1 VPFEGLI
8 GNGPALDRLRAALAG
23 GRRAHAFLFSGP
35 EGVGKCRA
43 AMDFARALGA
53 EPRLIE
59 RAEDRQ
65 VIQIEQVH
73 EVVRELAMTSA
84 APRAVVF
91 DDAHRMS
98 EEAMNALLKTL
109 EEPPARTTLVLVT
122 HVPDRLLGTIRSRCQ
137 TILFHPVSDA
147 ELLDLARKRHGL
159 DEDRAR
165 VLALLAGGSV
175 GAAADLA
182 KSLDETIAA
191 ARDLQE
197 RSVSGELNAYIEA
210 LGKIKDTGQ
219 ARDRAKRDLG
229 LLAQSLREVLR
240 SRSGQRPVLASA
252 SFVEKLKK
260 LDEDEIAARIEVLV
274 DRQRMI
280 DLNANVALAVEDG
293 LLRI

>member
-1 VPFEGLI
+1 MV
-8 GNGPALDRLRAALAG
+8 GNGPALDRLRAALGG
-23 GRRAHAFLFSGP
+23 GRRAHAYLFAGP
-35 EGVGKCRA
+35 EGVGKRRA
-43 AMDFARALGA
+43 ALDFARALGA
-53 EPRLIE
+53 EPRLVE
-59 RAEDRQ
+59 RHEDKQ
-65 VIQIEQVH
+65 GIAIEQVH

-84 APRAVVF
+84 APRAVIF

-109 EEPPARTTLVLVT
+109 EEPPARTTLILVT

-137 TILFHPVSDA
+137 TILFHPVTDD
-147 ELLDLARKRHGL
+147 ELLRLARTEHGL

-165 VLALLAGGSV
+165 VLALLAAGSV

-182 KSLDETIAA
+182 KRLDETIAA

-197 RSVSGELNAYIEA
+197 RALSGELNPLIEA
-210 LGKIKDTGQ
+210 LGKIKDAGL
-219 ARDRAKRDLG
+219 ARERAKRDLG

-240 SRSGQRPVLASA
+240 SRAGLRPVLATA
-252 SFVEKLKK
+252 AFVEKLKK
-260 LDEDEIAARIEVLV
+260 LDEDDLAARIEVLV

>member
-8 GNGPALDRLRAALAG
+8 GNEPALDRLRAALAG
-23 GRRAHAFLFSGP
+23 GRRAHAWLFSGP

-43 AMDFARALGA
+43 AMDFARALGT

-59 RAEDRQ
+59 KAEDRQ

-84 APRAVVF
+84 APRAVIF

-175 GAAADLA
+175 GAASDLA
-182 KSLDETIAA
+182 KCLDETIAA

-210 LGKIKDTGQ
+210 LGKIKDTGS

-240 SRSGQRPVLASA
+240 SRAGQRPVLASS

-280 DLNANVALAVEDG
+280 DLNANVALAAEDG